1 MQYRIVRKRKDENTR
16 YFLPVYIFIYIQEEI
31 KRQEVGSKVNKYGKK
46 EKRQ

>member
-1 MQYRIVRKRKDENTR
+1 MRKQKDENTR
-16 YFLPVYIFIYIQEEI
+16 YFLPVYIQEEI